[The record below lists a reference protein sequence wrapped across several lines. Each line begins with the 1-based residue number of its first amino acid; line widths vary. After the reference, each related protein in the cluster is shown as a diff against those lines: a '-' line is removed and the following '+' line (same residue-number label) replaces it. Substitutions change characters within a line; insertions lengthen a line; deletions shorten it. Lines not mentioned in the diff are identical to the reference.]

1 MSKEAEIIFKVR
13 LDEESIPES
22 IHWDATD
29 SDIEGTKACSAI
41 LISIWDHERK
51 NSLSI
56 DLWTKDMTVEEINIH
71 YFQTIIK
78 MAETY
83 QRATGSK
90 EIADMIK
97 RFGSEFADRAVEEFS
112 NKSK

>member
-1 MSKEAEIIFKVR
+1 MSKEAEIIFKVM
-13 LDEESIPES
+13 LDEENIPES

-29 SDIEGTKACSAI
+29 SDIEGLKPCSAM

-56 DLWTKDMTVEEINIH
+56 DLWTKEMTVEEINIH
-71 YFQTIIK
+71 YFQTIIR

-83 QRATGSK
+83 QRATSNK

-112 NKSK
+112 NKSE

>member
-1 MSKEAEIIFKVR
+1 MSKKAEIRFKIE
-13 LDEESIPES
+13 LDEDNIPVS

-29 SDIEGTKACSAI
+29 SDIEGPKPCTAT

-51 NSLSI
+51 NSLGI

-83 QRATGSK
+83 QRATNNG

-97 RFGSEFADRAVEEFS
+97 RFGSEFADRAAEEFS
-112 NKSK
+112 KMK

>member
-13 LDEESIPES
+13 LDEENIPES

-29 SDIEGTKACSAI
+29 SDIEGPKACSAM

-56 DLWTKDMTVEEINIH
+56 DLWTKEMTVEEINIH
-71 YFQTIIK
+71 YFQTIIGL
-78 MAETY
+78 AETY
-83 QRATGSK
+83 HRATNNK
-90 EIADMIK
+90 EIADLIK
-97 RFGSEFADRAVEEFS
+97 RFGSEFADRAVEGFS

>member
-13 LDEESIPES
+13 LDEENIPES

-29 SDIEGTKACSAI
+29 SDIEGPKACSAM

-56 DLWTKDMTVEEINIH
+56 DLWTKEMTVEEINIH
-71 YFQTIIK
+71 YFQTIIGL
-78 MAETY
+78 AETY
-83 QRATGSK
+83 KRATDNK

-97 RFGSEFADRAVEEFS
+97 RFGSEFADRAVEES
-112 NKSK
+112 SDKK

>member
-13 LDEESIPES
+13 LDEENIPES

-29 SDIEGTKACSAI
+29 SDIDGLKACSAM

-56 DLWTKDMTVEEINIH
+56 DLWTKEMTVEEINIH
-71 YFQTIIK
+71 YFQTFVGL
-78 MAETY
+78 AETY
-83 QRATGSK
+83 RRATNNK

-97 RFGSEFADRAVEEFS
+97 RFGREFADRAIEES
-112 NKSK
+112 SDTK

>member
-13 LDEESIPES
+13 LDEENIPES

-29 SDIEGTKACSAI
+29 SDIEGPKACSAM
-41 LISIWDHERK
+41 LVSIWDHERK

-56 DLWTKDMTVEEINIH
+56 DLWTKEMTVEEINIH
-71 YFQTIIK
+71 YFQTIIGL
-78 MAETY
+78 AETY
-83 QRATGSK
+83 RRATNNK

-97 RFGSEFADRAVEEFS
+97 RFGSEFADRAVEES
-112 NKSK
+112 SDKA

>member
-1 MSKEAEIIFKVR
+1 MPKEAEIRFKVK
-13 LDEESIPES
+13 LDDENIPES
-22 IHWDATD
+22 ILWDATD
-29 SDIEGTKACSAI
+29 SDIEGPKPCSAA
-41 LISIWDHERK
+41 LISIWDHERR

-56 DLWTKDMTVEEINIH
+56 DLWTKEMTVEEINIH

-83 QRATGSK
+83 LRATSNK

-97 RFGSEFADRAVEEFS
+97 RFGSDFADKAVEEFS
-112 NKSK
+112 TKSE